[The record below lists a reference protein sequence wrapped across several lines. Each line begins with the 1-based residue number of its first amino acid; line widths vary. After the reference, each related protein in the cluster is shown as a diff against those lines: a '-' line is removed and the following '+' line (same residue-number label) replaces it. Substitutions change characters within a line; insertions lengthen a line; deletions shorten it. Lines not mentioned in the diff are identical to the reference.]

1 MYNDYYDNGAAIAG
15 LFVVFLISLLFA
27 LAFYVI
33 SSIFLMKIF
42 EKAGVQGKWRAWV
55 PVYNTMIFAKLGDIS
70 PWVVLIGIG
79 LSFIPYLNLSLIHI

>member
-79 LSFIPYLNLSLIHI
+79 LSFIPYLLSLIHI